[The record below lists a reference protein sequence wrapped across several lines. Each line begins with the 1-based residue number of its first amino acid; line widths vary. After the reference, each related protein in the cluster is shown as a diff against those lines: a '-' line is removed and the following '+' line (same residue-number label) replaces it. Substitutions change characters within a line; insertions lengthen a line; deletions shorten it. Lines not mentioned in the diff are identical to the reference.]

1 MRRYGLR
8 VKSKGF
14 FIQIAFLF
22 MLLAAFEPGREMAIA
37 NFFLA
42 IFCLF
47 TVALPFLLITRGD
60 KTEANRDFIAAT
72 VNPWSQVVKEA
83 ELAQVVL
90 SEITS
95 SVKMEP
101 NLEIASEQNV
111 EQSLV
116 SGDVISLEI
125 KGSDELDESITQ
137 TLPAEEEL
145 LAA

>member
-1 MRRYGLR
+1 
-8 VKSKGF
+8 
-14 FIQIAFLF
+14 

-90 SEITS
+90 PEIIP

-111 EQSLV
+111 EPSPELENI
-116 SGDVISLEI
+116 ISLEI
-125 KGSDELDESITQ
+125 KGNNDMDEST
-137 TLPAEEEL
+137 TPASPEEEEL

>member
-1 MRRYGLR
+1 
-8 VKSKGF
+8 
-14 FIQIAFLF
+14 

-47 TVALPFLLITRGD
+47 TVALPFILITRGD

-111 EQSLV
+111 EPNLE

-125 KGSDELDESITQ
+125 KGSDELDESTTQ
-137 TLPAEEEL
+137 TLPVEEEL

>member
-1 MRRYGLR
+1 
-8 VKSKGF
+8 
-14 FIQIAFLF
+14 

-47 TVALPFLLITRGD
+47 TVALPFLLITRGN

-111 EQSLV
+111 EPSLE

-125 KGSDELDESITQ
+125 KGSDALDESITQ

>member
-1 MRRYGLR
+1 
-8 VKSKGF
+8 
-14 FIQIAFLF
+14 
-22 MLLAAFEPGREMAIA
+22 MLLAAFDPGREMAIA

-47 TVALPFLLITRGD
+47 SVALPFLLITRGD

-111 EQSLV
+111 EPSLE

-125 KGSDELDESITQ
+125 KGSDELDESTTQ
-137 TLPAEEEL
+137 TLPVEEEL

>member
-1 MRRYGLR
+1 
-8 VKSKGF
+8 
-14 FIQIAFLF
+14 

-101 NLEIASEQNV
+101 NLEMASEQNV
-111 EQSLV
+111 EQSLE

>member
-1 MRRYGLR
+1 
-8 VKSKGF
+8 
-14 FIQIAFLF
+14 

-95 SVKMEP
+95 SVKMET

-111 EQSLV
+111 EPSLE

-125 KGSDELDESITQ
+125 KGSDELDEATTQ
-137 TLPAEEEL
+137 TLPVEEEL

>member
-1 MRRYGLR
+1 
-8 VKSKGF
+8 
-14 FIQIAFLF
+14 

-47 TVALPFLLITRGD
+47 TVALPFILITRGD

-95 SVKMEP
+95 SVKIEP

-111 EQSLV
+111 EPSLE

-137 TLPAEEEL
+137 TLPAEEVL

>member
-1 MRRYGLR
+1 
-8 VKSKGF
+8 
-14 FIQIAFLF
+14 

-60 KTEANRDFIAAT
+60 KTEANRDFVAAT

-111 EQSLV
+111 EPSLE

-125 KGSDELDESITQ
+125 KGSDELDESTTQ
-137 TLPAEEEL
+137 TLPVEEEL

>member
-1 MRRYGLR
+1 
-8 VKSKGF
+8 
-14 FIQIAFLF
+14 

-90 SEITS
+90 TEITS

-111 EQSLV
+111 EPSLE

>member
-1 MRRYGLR
+1 M
-8 VKSKGF
+8 
-14 FIQIAFLF
+14 LF
-22 MLLAAFEPGREMAIA
+22 AAYEPGQEMAIA

-47 TVALPFLLITRGD
+47 TIAVPLLLITRGD

-83 ELAQVVL
+83 ELAKVVL

-95 SVKMEP
+95 SVKMES

-111 EQSLV
+111 VPNQESR
-116 SGDVISLEI
+116 DVISLEI
-125 KGSDELDESITQ
+125 KGRDEPDESTTQ
-137 TLPAEEEL
+137 TLTTEDEL

>member
-1 MRRYGLR
+1 
-8 VKSKGF
+8 
-14 FIQIAFLF
+14 

-101 NLEIASEQNV
+101 KLEIASEQNV
-111 EQSLV
+111 EPSLV

>member
-1 MRRYGLR
+1 
-8 VKSKGF
+8 
-14 FIQIAFLF
+14 
-22 MLLAAFEPGREMAIA
+22 MLLAAFEPGKEMAIA

-47 TVALPFLLITRGD
+47 TVALPLLLITRGD

-83 ELAQVVL
+83 ETAKVVL

-95 SVKMEP
+95 SLKMEA
-101 NLEIASEQNV
+101 NLVVASDQNV
-111 EQSLV
+111 NQDIET
-116 SGDVISLEI
+116 GEVISLEI
-125 KGSDELDESITQ
+125 NGVNEMDESSAQLISTD
-137 TLPAEEEL
+137 EEL

>member
-1 MRRYGLR
+1 
-8 VKSKGF
+8 
-14 FIQIAFLF
+14 
-22 MLLAAFEPGREMAIA
+22 MLLAAFEPGKEMAIA

-47 TVALPFLLITRGD
+47 TVALPFLLITRGN

-111 EQSLV
+111 EPSLE

-125 KGSDELDESITQ
+125 KGSDELDESTTQ
-137 TLPAEEEL
+137 TLPVEEEL

>member
-1 MRRYGLR
+1 
-8 VKSKGF
+8 
-14 FIQIAFLF
+14 

-37 NFFLA
+37 NFFLP

-47 TVALPFLLITRGD
+47 TVALPFLLITRGN

-83 ELAQVVL
+83 DLAQVVL

-111 EQSLV
+111 EPSLE

>member
-1 MRRYGLR
+1 
-8 VKSKGF
+8 
-14 FIQIAFLF
+14 

-101 NLEIASEQNV
+101 NLEIASKQNV
-111 EQSLV
+111 EPSLE

-125 KGSDELDESITQ
+125 NGSDELDESITQ

>member
-1 MRRYGLR
+1 
-8 VKSKGF
+8 
-14 FIQIAFLF
+14 
-22 MLLAAFEPGREMAIA
+22 MLLAAFDPGREMAIA

-90 SEITS
+90 SEINS

-111 EQSLV
+111 EPSPE

-125 KGSDELDESITQ
+125 KGSDELDESTTQ
-137 TLPAEEEL
+137 ILPAEEEL

>member
-1 MRRYGLR
+1 
-8 VKSKGF
+8 
-14 FIQIAFLF
+14 

-95 SVKMEP
+95 SVKIDP
-101 NLEIASEQNV
+101 NLETASKQNG
-111 EQSLV
+111 EGDFET
-116 SGDVISLEI
+116 GDVISLEI
-125 KGSDELDESITQ
+125 KSSDEIDEPTTHTS
-137 TLPAEEEL
+137 LNEDEL
-145 LAA
+145 LVA

>member
-1 MRRYGLR
+1 
-8 VKSKGF
+8 
-14 FIQIAFLF
+14 

-95 SVKMEP
+95 SVKMES
-101 NLEIASEQNV
+101 NLEMAFEQNV
-111 EQSLV
+111 EPSPE

-125 KGSDELDESITQ
+125 KGSDELDESTTQ
-137 TLPAEEEL
+137 ILPAEEEL

>member
-1 MRRYGLR
+1 
-8 VKSKGF
+8 
-14 FIQIAFLF
+14 

-47 TVALPFLLITRGD
+47 TVALPFLLITRGN

-83 ELAQVVL
+83 ELAKVVL

-111 EQSLV
+111 EPSLE

-125 KGSDELDESITQ
+125 KGSDELDESTTQ
-137 TLPAEEEL
+137 TLPVEEEL

>member
-1 MRRYGLR
+1 
-8 VKSKGF
+8 
-14 FIQIAFLF
+14 

-111 EQSLV
+111 EPSLV

-137 TLPAEEEL
+137 TLPVEEEL

>member
-1 MRRYGLR
+1 
-8 VKSKGF
+8 
-14 FIQIAFLF
+14 

-111 EQSLV
+111 EPSLE

-125 KGSDELDESITQ
+125 NGSDELDDSITQ
-137 TLPAEEEL
+137 KLPAEEEL

>member
-1 MRRYGLR
+1 
-8 VKSKGF
+8 
-14 FIQIAFLF
+14 

-90 SEITS
+90 TEITS

-101 NLEIASEQNV
+101 NQEIASEQNV
-111 EQSLV
+111 EPSLE

-125 KGSDELDESITQ
+125 KGSDELDESTTQ
-137 TLPAEEEL
+137 TLPVEEEL

>member
-1 MRRYGLR
+1 
-8 VKSKGF
+8 
-14 FIQIAFLF
+14 

-90 SEITS
+90 SEISS
-95 SVKMEP
+95 SVKMET
-101 NLEIASEQNV
+101 NLEITSEQNV
-111 EQSLV
+111 EPSQE

-125 KGSDELDESITQ
+125 KGSDELDESTTQ

>member
-1 MRRYGLR
+1 
-8 VKSKGF
+8 
-14 FIQIAFLF
+14 

-101 NLEIASEQNV
+101 KLEITSEQNV
-111 EQSLV
+111 EPSLE

>member
-1 MRRYGLR
+1 
-8 VKSKGF
+8 
-14 FIQIAFLF
+14 

-47 TVALPFLLITRGD
+47 TVALPFLLITRGN

-101 NLEIASEQNV
+101 NLEITSEQNV
-111 EQSLV
+111 EPSLE

-125 KGSDELDESITQ
+125 KGSDELDESTTQ
-137 TLPAEEEL
+137 TLPVEEEL

>member
-1 MRRYGLR
+1 
-8 VKSKGF
+8 
-14 FIQIAFLF
+14 

-47 TVALPFLLITRGD
+47 TVALPFLLITRGN

-111 EQSLV
+111 EPSLE

-125 KGSDELDESITQ
+125 KGSDELDESTTQ